1 MNRRRN
7 VGSYI
12 RRTLCPRG
20 RNGNLSTG
28 SWRLCAANGEGY
40 AESDAG
46 HGQFLLIT
54 GEGGEGWIQAADHIA
69 QERGLPLK
77 AISVNPFSCD
87 WLDTRFDWLR
97 QREVS
102 SEGAVLVRP
111 DRHIARRS
119 FGAREN
125 PRVTLEEALGQV
137 LGAQQVMLG

>member
-1 MNRRRN
+1 M
-7 VGSYI
+7 
-12 RRTLCPRG
+12 
-20 RNGNLSTG
+20 
-28 SWRLCAANGEGY
+28 
-40 AESDAG
+40 
-46 HGQFLLIT
+46 
-54 GEGGEGWIQAADHIA
+54 
-69 QERGLPLK
+69 
-77 AISVNPFSCD
+77 AISVNPFSGD
-87 WLDTRFDWLR
+87 WLDTRFDWVR